1 VESCSEGVEQ
11 AQAKEFFAVH
21 KYKKGI
27 KDLNTAFIGDIELQ
41 SLALPSWFPVFISS
55 SISSIWNLG
64 MFLNII

>member
-1 VESCSEGVEQ
+1 VEQ
-11 AQAKEFFAVH
+11 AKAKEVFAVH

-27 KDLNTAFIGDIELQ
+27 RDLNTAYIGDIELQ